1 MDNVKDVSNEHAE
14 GIQDAFRDFWINF
27 IIVQICAC
35 TASPKAFAI
44 IDIMTA
50 QTKRLSFSLA
60 RRIITP
66 ASS

>member
-1 MDNVKDVSNEHAE
+1 MFPMEMWKKFKTHSTTPRQ
-14 GIQDAFRDFWINF
+14 ISSL
-27 IIVQICAC
+27 VQKFALCA
-35 TASPKAFAI
+35 ASPKAFSI

-60 RRIITP
+60 RRMITP